1 MKLIPKHTSGSPIKA
16 LKLSRKDVRNLDKA
30 TSVEGYGDKV
40 ITDEYGNFIPASEIY
55 KYGIVNSSGDME
67 GFIPEILVSPKYSIT
82 KEDLKPKLYSGNI
95 ANHPDAKYMSNA
107 YLDAQIQKAKNTEE
121 ADKKAGEVNPLTML
135 NLASAGMSNY
145 MSPTQVVRLGYDVV
159 TGKGKDYL
167 KGKFFEG
174 NNGIV
179 SDSFAKEHPL
189 WSMTIN
195 GFGDVAIPLAPFA
208 IKNIPKGYRMA
219 KTKFNNIPKGY
230 RTIKTKFNNYINRL
244 RNPNGYFDY
253 DTGLFKDPKSGLVF
267 DYETS
272 SFTNYKDRL
281 FPDELF
287 HRVDPNTKKAVDFI
301 KSIAKKPLGKITLK
315 GPSYSKNG
323 RTYTL
328 QPTQN
333 WAYIQHQRFSN
344 GAYDRLSNMVREE
357 ADAIFHKRPYTTDN
371 GKRLGNLN
379 DIKGYLDDAVSGDVT
394 RNVIVDRGY
403 TNNAGAAI
411 DKTYYVQGIDRLM
424 EYSPSTRAHEFAHMA
439 YTPIEP
445 IPTEAYNPIG
455 PNSKYLFINYNGN
468 ESSARLSQLK
478 NAAGLTSDEPM
489 TPELF
494 EYFRNNYDRLY
505 GEPYS
510 VTKNLPNFDK
520 LPDNV
525 QIKIPDLIFNENNS
539 MTEWFNS
546 IPPEKVKAFLDWG
559 NKQSLALTGAIA
571 GGAGIVTQNNE

>member
-16 LKLSRKDVRNLDKA
+16 LKLSPKDVRNLDKA

-55 KYGIVNSSGDME
+55 KYGIVNSSGGME

-121 ADKKAGEVNPLTML
+121 ADRRAGEVNPLTML
-135 NLASAGMSNY
+135 NLASAGTSNY
-145 MSPTQVVRLGYDVV
+145 MSPTQIVRLGYDVV

-195 GFGDVAIPLAPFA
+195 GIGDVTIPLAPFA
-208 IKNIPKGYRMA
+208 IKNIPKGYRIA
-219 KTKFNNIPKGY
+219 
-230 RTIKTKFNNYINRL
+230 KTKFNNYINRL

-287 HRVDPNTKKAVDFI
+287 HRIDPNTKKAVDFI
-301 KSIAKKPLGKITLK
+301 KSIAKKPLGRITLK

-411 DKTYYVQGIDRLM
+411 DKTYYVQGIDRKM
-424 EYSPSTRAHEFAHMA
+424 EYAPHTRAHEFTHMA
-439 YTPIEP
+439 YTPTEP

-455 PNSKYLFINYNGN
+455 PNS
-468 ESSARLSQLK
+468 
-478 NAAGLTSDEPM
+478 
-489 TPELF
+489 
-494 EYFRNNYDRLY
+494 EYF
-505 GEPYS
+505 
-510 VTKNLPNFDK
+510 
-520 LPDNV
+520 
-525 QIKIPDLIFNENNS
+525 FN
-539 MTEWFNS
+539 
-546 IPPEKVKAFLDWG
+546 
-559 NKQSLALTGAIA
+559 
-571 GGAGIVTQNNE
+571 

>member
-16 LKLSRKDVRNLDKA
+16 LKLSPKDVRNLNKA

-121 ADKKAGEVNPLTML
+121 ADRRAGEVNPLTML
-135 NLASAGMSNY
+135 NLASAGTSNY
-145 MSPTQVVRLGYDVV
+145 MSPTQIVRLGYDVV
-159 TGKGKDYL
+159 TGKGKDYF

-179 SDSFAKEHPL
+179 PDSFAKEHPL

-195 GFGDVAIPLAPFA
+195 GIGDVAIPLAPFA
-208 IKNIPKGYRMA
+208 IKNIPKGYKMA
-219 KTKFNNIPKGY
+219 
-230 RTIKTKFNNYINRL
+230 KTKFNNYINRL

-253 DTGLFKDPKSGLVF
+253 DTGLFKDPKSGLTF
-267 DYETS
+267 DFKTS
-272 SFTNYKDRL
+272 LFSRYKDRF
-281 FPDELF
+281 FPDELL
-287 HRVDPNTKKAVDFI
+287 HRVNPNTKKAVDFI
-301 KSIAKKPLGKITLK
+301 KPIVRKPLGKITLK
-315 GPSYSKNG
+315 GLSYSKNG

-333 WAYIQHQRFSN
+333 WAYIQHQRLSN

-357 ADAIFHKRPYTTDN
+357 ADVIFHKRPYTTDN

-394 RNVIVDRGY
+394 RNVFTVENY
-403 TNNAGAAI
+403 TDNAGAAL
-411 DKTYYVQGIDRLM
+411 DRTFYQQGADRLM
-424 EYSPSTRAHEFAHMA
+424 EYSPNTRAHEFAHMA

-455 PNSKYLFINYNGN
+455 PNSKYLFIDYNGN

-478 NAAGLTSDEPM
+478 NAAGLTSDEPI

-505 GEPYS
+505 GNTYS

-520 LPDNV
+520 LPDVV
-525 QIKIPDLIFNENNS
+525 QIEVPDLIINENNT

-546 IPPEKVKAFLDWG
+546 IPSEKVKAFLDWG

-571 GGAGIVTQNNE
+571 GGAGIATQNNE

>member
-159 TGKGKDYL
+159 TGKGNDYL

-195 GFGDVAIPLAPFA
+195 GIGDVAIPLAPFA

-219 KTKFNNIPKGY
+219 KTKFNNYKLAKQMNKALESPNLSFDF
-230 RTIKTKFNNYINRL
+230 RINRPERFSMHSSNNSGKEIL
-244 RNPNGYFDY
+244 QNII
-253 DTGLFKDPKSGLVF
+253 DTYPKDLSQW
-267 DYETS
+267 
-272 SFTNYKDRL
+272 R
-281 FPDELF
+281 ELT
-287 HRVDPNTKKAVDFI
+287 H
-301 KSIAKKPLGKITLK
+301 KPLKTVTLK
-315 GPSYSKNG
+315 GPSFGPNG
-323 RTYTL
+323 RTFKIWHPENWEWIQNQRADFGARERLGKQVEESIKKNLSTEEQKTL
-328 QPTQN
+328 NELTRVRDLN
-333 WAYIQHQRFSN
+333 A
-344 GAYDRLSNMVREE
+344 RLSLTKKQIDDMYSYNPKFLKLLKKLRQTGYNKKILPPVKKVFKIDNEFNNSSYNSGGYFKHGDDELMLFE
-357 ADAIFHKRPYTTDN
+357 PY
-371 GKRLGNLN
+371 
-379 DIKGYLDDAVSGDVT
+379 
-394 RNVIVDRGY
+394 
-403 TNNAGAAI
+403 
-411 DKTYYVQGIDRLM
+411 
-424 EYSPSTRAHEFAHMA
+424 TRAHEVAHSE
-439 YTPIEP
+439 Y
-445 IPTEAYNPIG
+445 IPTLPVDPSITNNIKYVNALEQNSL
-455 PNSKYLFINYNGN
+455 PNSYFEYFFKKGNGTD
-468 ESSARLSQLK
+468 SSVRASQLK
-478 NAAGLTSDEPM
+478 NAFGLTSDEPL
-489 TPELF
+489 TPEMFDYML
-494 EYFRNNYDRLY
+494 NNYL
-505 GEPYS
+505 
-510 VTKNLPNFDK
+510 K
-520 LPDNV
+520 LFPDA
-525 QIKIPDLIFNENNS
+525 DNN
-539 MTEWFNS
+539 MKEWFRS
-546 IPPEKVKAFLDWG
+546 ISYLTPENKKNFLEWL
-559 NKQSLALTGAIA
+559 NTHSLGIGGTVV
-571 GGAGIVTQNNE
+571 GGAAIGQTTNQK